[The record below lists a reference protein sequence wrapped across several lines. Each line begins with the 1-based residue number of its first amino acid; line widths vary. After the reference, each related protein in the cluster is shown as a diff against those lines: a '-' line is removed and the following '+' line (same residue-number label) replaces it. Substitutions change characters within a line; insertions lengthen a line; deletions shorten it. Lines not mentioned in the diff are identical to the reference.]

1 MKSHSRYDVV
11 FRDLRRKKEGALV
24 AFTVIGDPDFRTS
37 LEIAQAMV
45 ESGADILELGIP
57 FSDPIADGKSI
68 QEADNRSLSR
78 GFKVDDAFLLVK
90 DIRASEGE
98 RFKSIPIGFLVY
110 FNLVYQ
116 RGVSRFFDDAKKA
129 GVDSILVADAPLEES
144 ADLKIA
150 SKRSGVDLVFMISPL
165 TPKERMMKLDSAS
178 GGFVYLVSRLGVTG
192 AGKDLVKSTI
202 PLIKLAKSA
211 TKKPVCVG
219 FGITTPR
226 HVKQV
231 LQAGA
236 DGAIVGSPIVNLIK
250 KNLSNRARMIKSIRS
265 YVGSLKQ
272 ATRNH

>member
-68 QEADNRSLSR
+68 QEADNRSLSS

-150 SKRSGVDLVFMISPL
+150 SKR
-165 TPKERMMKLDSAS
+165 
-178 GGFVYLVSRLGVTG
+178 
-192 AGKDLVKSTI
+192 KDDET
-202 PLIKLAKSA
+202 
-211 TKKPVCVG
+211 
-219 FGITTPR
+219 
-226 HVKQV
+226 
-231 LQAGA
+231 
-236 DGAIVGSPIVNLIK
+236 
-250 KNLSNRARMIKSIRS
+250 
-265 YVGSLKQ
+265 
-272 ATRNH
+272 